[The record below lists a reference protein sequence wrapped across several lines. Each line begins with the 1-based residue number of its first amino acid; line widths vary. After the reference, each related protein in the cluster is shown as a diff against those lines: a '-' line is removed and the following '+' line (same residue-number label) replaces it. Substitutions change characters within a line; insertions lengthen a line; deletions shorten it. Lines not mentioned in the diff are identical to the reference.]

1 MLRAAPC
8 AKTSTSPTDPRSSRQ
23 LDCSSRAKAV
33 TLRPS
38 TCGVGAAAAIPTPA
52 PSELSPETDGDQ
64 PAGGL
69 PPSGEGE
76 PPILDSSKEAG
87 HENGGEEEEC
97 FYYSFCPVD
106 SYRFIALDS
115 YDVNAIRKEPR
126 PDDEDAEG
134 NGQNEA
140 AAGDGEADEGRRVL
154 SKHNPNRNKNDGSGM
169 EGLTKR

>member
-1 MLRAAPC
+1 M
-8 AKTSTSPTDPRSSRQ
+8 TRQ

-38 TCGVGAAAAIPTPA
+38 DCGAGAAETIPTPA
-52 PSELSPETDGDQ
+52 QSVLRPEIDNDQ

-69 PPSGEGE
+69 PPSGE
-76 PPILDSSKEAG
+76 PLILEASKGAG
-87 HENGGEEEEC
+87 YEGRGEEAEC

-115 YDVNAIRKEPR
+115 YDVHAIREEPC
-126 PDDEDAEG
+126 PDEEDAEG
-134 NGQNEA
+134 SGKNEA
-140 AAGDGEADEGRRVL
+140 AAGDGGGDEGMRVL
-154 SKHNPNRNKNDGSGM
+154 SKHNPNRNKNDGGGL